1 MTEIL
6 DIKTLAATKT
16 WGRGRV
22 YDSIA
27 ETIGHTP
34 LVRLPNLMA
43 AAKVKADVLLK
54 LEFFNPLSSVKDR
67 IGVSMIDALEAQG
80 KITQAIKLRRSE
92 QARTW
97 MEKHIRDFKRG
108 HELESLAA

>member
-34 LVRLPNLMA
+34 LVRLSKLAA
-43 AAKVKADVLLK
+43 AAKVKAMGYTALKFDPFGAAYRFKLAIIHTLLYY
-54 LEFFNPLSSVKDR
+54 F
-67 IGVSMIDALEAQG
+67 LEAIIDWLVG
-80 KITQAIKLRRSE
+80 MPPVVIYPGTTTYALVVRR
-92 QARTW
+92 
-97 MEKHIRDFKRG
+97 RG
-108 HELESLAA
+108 PSDAEGG

>member
-1 MTEIL
+1 MTETL

-34 LVRLPNLMA
+34 LRVTHHETANPMADIIRLTPESDRA
-43 AAKVKADVLLK
+43 A
-54 LEFFNPLSSVKDR
+54 PR
-67 IGVSMIDALEAQG
+67 
-80 KITQAIKLRRSE
+80 
-92 QARTW
+92 
-97 MEKHIRDFKRG
+97 
-108 HELESLAA
+108 AAGA